1 MAGPM
6 PEDDPMLSANSM
18 IVEDPAVMRGA
29 PVFRGTR
36 VPISNV
42 LASLK
47 AGFELSELREAYP
60 FLTPELVEAA
70 QSYEPL
76 TVPGSA
82 NRRSS
87 SVRVLISS
95 EHVPL
100 RLGRT

>member
-1 MAGPM
+1 M
-6 PEDDPMLSANSM
+6 SCANSM

-47 AGFELSELREAYP
+47 AGFELCELREAYP
-60 FLTPELVEAA
+60 FLTAELVEAA

-76 TVPGSA
+76 TVPGLTD
-82 NRRSS
+82 RSS
-87 SVRVLISS
+87 AARVLISS
-95 EHVPL
+95 ERVPFL
-100 RLGRT
+100 PRST

>member
-1 MAGPM
+1 M

-70 QSYEPL
+70 QCYEPL
-76 TVPGSA
+76 TEPGLTV
-82 NRRSS
+82 RRSS
-87 SVRVLISS
+87 PARVLISS
-95 EHVPL
+95 ERVPL
-100 RLGRT
+100 LPRRT